1 MKNSKIN
8 LPEYFRHIME
18 LETEIYCKNKIID
31 TADKMTA
38 ELPPKPQK
46 PRIVK
51 GAKQSCL
58 EREWKEPSCPKDP
71 KEYMHPPAAPDDLG
85 EMLLASIGGVI
96 LSAFV
101 AFVIACLHWL
111 TDCFFHLF
119 EKSHVDFWPIFLIT
133 AGSISAIILTYLIV
147 KNIIDRIQ
155 YKKSKPMYDEAY
167 ANALKKYE
175 EEKEKYDVECSHHN
189 DALAKAKKEDEDAIN
204 CKYANEVKLW
214 KKKCNTIEASVSVAK
229 TEAKKLSKP
238 TREAEQTLQKLYD
251 FNIIYPKYRNMVAV
265 CTICEY
271 LESGRCTELEGP
283 NGAYNLYEAELRQN
297 LIIGQLENVIT
308 NLQIIQNNQFQLYKK
323 MDSIEKVLVSVDQ
336 KLNNVVK
343 HAATISANIN
353 TIKDYTSD
361 IAKSA
366 QVTALASVVTAQYAE
381 ITARNTEAIKYISLI
396 N

>member
-1 MKNSKIN
+1 MEKAKIN

-31 TADKMTA
+31 SANKMTA
-38 ELPPKPQK
+38 ELPSKPKKSYGSSSAALSKLKAEVEELSCPK
-46 PRIVK
+46 SPDEYMRPPVAPDAINGLFFLGAILLSVIVGFAIAVVYWIIDGHFGTVFCIVTGATFAIATIIGISESIVK
-51 GAKQSCL
+51 GNRYK
-58 EREWKEPSCPKDP
+58 KEKLIFDENY
-71 KEYMHPPAAPDDLG
+71 KN
-85 EMLLASIGGVI
+85 
-96 LSAFV
+96 
-101 AFVIACLHWL
+101 ACLKYKQ
-111 TDCFFHLF
+111 
-119 EKSHVDFWPIFLIT
+119 EKDQYT
-133 AGSISAIILTYLIV
+133 AELSRCE
-147 KNIIDRIQ
+147 N
-155 YKKSKPMYDEAY
+155 
-167 ANALKKYE
+167 
-175 EEKEKYDVECSHHN
+175 
-189 DALAKAKKEDEDAIN
+189 ALAKAKRDEENAIDRKYTNEVALWNQKCDAIEN
-204 CKYANEVKLW
+204 
-214 KKKCNTIEASVSVAK
+214 SVSAAK
-229 TEAKKLSKP
+229 SEANKLKAP
-238 TREAEQTLQKLYD
+238 TKEAMQTLQKLYD

-283 NGAYNLYEAELRQN
+283 NGAYNLYESELRQN

-336 KLNNVVK
+336 KLNDVVK

-381 ITARNTEAIKYISLI
+381 ITARNTEAIKYITLI